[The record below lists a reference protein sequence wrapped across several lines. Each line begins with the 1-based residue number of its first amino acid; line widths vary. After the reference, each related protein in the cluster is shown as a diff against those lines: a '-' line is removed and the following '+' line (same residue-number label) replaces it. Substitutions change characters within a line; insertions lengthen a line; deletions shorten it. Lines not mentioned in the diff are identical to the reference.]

1 MKNLNE
7 RVYEVLGWAFEVVEK
22 IGLPIAVLAWLTV
35 FVSSVAMVYVLRRS
49 GSLRGVLMPGI
60 VVGIASLVAHLLD
73 YAVTL
78 HITPTLSL
86 EANPIWRIVIDEF
99 SLPVAKFYGLSGK
112 VLLSILS
119 FELYAF
125 YLLQRVGLFPESASG
140 FLSFWQGFGS
150 RNPSAHSFSWSN
162 SANFFAFA
170 FALLGPFFFYVA
182 LLNSLIDN
190 PIYLLFPALPIALS
204 LYLIVVVLFY
214 FILTYRAYV
223 LSQRRHGES
232 RER

>member
-7 RVYEVLGWAFEVVEK
+7 QAYEVLEWAFEVVEQM
-22 IGLPIAVLAWLTV
+22 GLPIAALAWLTV
-35 FVSSVAMVYVLRRS
+35 FVSSVAMVYVLKRS
-49 GSLRGVLMPGI
+49 GSIRGVWVPS
-60 VVGIASLVAHLLD
+60 VAVGVASLVAHLLD

-99 SLPVAKFYGLSGK
+99 TLSIAKFYGLSGK

-125 YLLQRVGLFPESASG
+125 YLIQRVELFPERASG
-140 FLSFWQGFGS
+140 FLSFWKGYGS
-150 RNPSAHSFSWSN
+150 RDPNRHSPTWSN

-190 PIYLLFPALPIALS
+190 PIYLIFPALPIALS
-204 LYLIVVVLFY
+204 LYLVVVVLFY
-214 FILTYRAYV
+214 FVSTYRAYV
-223 LSQRRHGES
+223 LSRRRS
-232 RER
+232 A